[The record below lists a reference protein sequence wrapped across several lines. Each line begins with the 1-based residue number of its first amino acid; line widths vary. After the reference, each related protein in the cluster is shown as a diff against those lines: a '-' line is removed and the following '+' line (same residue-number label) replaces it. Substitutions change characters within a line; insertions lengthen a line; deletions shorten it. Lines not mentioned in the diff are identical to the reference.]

1 MLWSLLSTA
10 TPPSCMS
17 KTSTIPGYVAKL
29 AEDIR
34 KFKADEKSP
43 EPVSSKHGG
52 DHVVFVPFAME

>member
-1 MLWSLLSTA
+1 MLWSLIRSTE
-10 TPPSCMS
+10 PPSCRM

-29 AEDIR
+29 AEDK

-52 DHVVFVPFAME
+52 DHMSLFPLP